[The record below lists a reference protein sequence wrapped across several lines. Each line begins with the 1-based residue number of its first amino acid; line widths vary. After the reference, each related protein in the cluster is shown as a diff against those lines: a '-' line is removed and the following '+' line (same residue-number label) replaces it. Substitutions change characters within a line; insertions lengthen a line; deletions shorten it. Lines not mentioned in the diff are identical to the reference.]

1 MKSFEYGDQDISN
14 KELFFIVASMM
25 MGVSILSIPRKVASV
40 TNGVDGI
47 FSILMAGLFFGFFG
61 WLTSKV
67 VSKFP
72 RKTFREYTSDLL
84 GKPIGTLL
92 TLLLGLSFLFTV
104 SFETRSL
111 ASIARLYMFNET
123 PLEVISLIFL
133 LVVNY
138 AVAGS
143 RVALIRLNLMF
154 FPIIMFI
161 VLAVQF
167 FNIGFIELENVK
179 PILTTNFSDLITGSY
194 FSSLAF
200 VGYIVIFFYTALV
213 KDTTY
218 SPLATVLG
226 MSVPFL
232 IYLVIYFFA
241 IGVFSVEVTRNI
253 IYPTIEVAKEVEVP
267 GEFFERFESIF
278 FTIWIMTIFTTATLA
293 FDCAINAL
301 QSIFKKTK
309 RLTWV
314 LMLSPIIYI
323 IAMFPKSVFE
333 LELLGVWLGYSG
345 ILYGV
350 GITSILFIVSKVR
363 GIKSEA

>member
-1 MKSFEYGDQDISN
+1 MKDFEYGDQDISN
-14 KELFFIVASMM
+14 KEIFFIVASMM
-25 MGVSILSIPRKVASV
+25 MGVSILSLPRKLANV
-40 TNGVDGI
+40 TNGVDGLL
-47 FSILMAGLFFGFFG
+47 SILMAGIFFGFFG

-72 RKTFREYTSDLL
+72 RKTFREYTSDVL

-92 TLLLGLSFLFTV
+92 TLFLGLTFLLTV

-154 FPIIMFI
+154 YPIIVVI
-161 VLAVQF
+161 VLFVQF
-167 FNIGFIELENVK
+167 FNFGFVELENVK
-179 PILTTNFSDLITGSY
+179 PILTTNFGDLVKGGY
-194 FSSLAF
+194 FTSLAF
-200 VGYIVIFFYTALV
+200 VGYIVIFFYSALV
-213 KDTTY
+213 KDTTN
-218 SPLATVLG
+218 SPIATVLG
-226 MSVPFL
+226 MSVPL
-232 IYLVIYFFA
+232 LLYLVIYFFA
-241 IGVFSVEVTRNI
+241 IGVFSAEVTRNI

-293 FDCAINAL
+293 YDCTINAF
-301 QSIFKKTK
+301 QSIFKKPK
-309 RLTWV
+309 RISWV
-314 LMLSPIIYI
+314 LLLSPIIFI
-323 IAMFPKSVFE
+323 MSMFPQSIFE
-333 LELLGVWLGYSG
+333 LELLGVWLSYSG

-350 GITSILFIVSKVR
+350 GISSVLYVVSKVR